1 MPAMGFALVVAAVAG
16 GAAIGW
22 LVGAGLWDAALVLIL
37 ALPVFVALHRQPLLA
52 VSVWLIVSP
61 LVSAT
66 DGAGVRHVYWGVH
79 RALPVLALAALAV
92 SRLLGLRARALPR
105 LGWPEVLMGGYVV
118 VTLLSIGYTA
128 PDARVNAYLLY
139 DAVVIPMCLY
149 LVVRLSDPDE
159 EEVRLLVPAVVG
171 ILAIQAAIGLIS
183 WKAPELLPDE
193 WVRKAGERTTGTLRS
208 ADVFGTTMVFC
219 GLFVL
224 HVGLRAWRG
233 VGRAVAVT
241 LFLLAMVMVF
251 LSFSRASW
259 LAALLATTGAL
270 LLYRRHL
277 GQLALFIVPAL
288 VLVWAS
294 GVLTQ
299 QFDLAEYRLNSARSE
314 ESALSRLPAAQ
325 AAVRMFNREPAVGWG
340 YQNFDRYSRPFQG
353 QVGDL
358 VGAAK
363 PHASHNLYLTTLAE
377 QGITGFVLFVG
388 PVVLWLMRTKAAF
401 PHLPRAGLLG
411 RDFVVTLWLI
421 VGAYHVTNNFSRMYV
436 TTGLGLFWITLGL
449 LASIVERHRPDAAS
463 VGAVGQRLTQ
473 AKVA

>member
-1 MPAMGFALVVAAVAG
+1 MPAAGLALAVAAVTA

-22 LVGAGLWDAALVLIL
+22 LAGAGLWDLALVLIL

-52 VSVWLIVSP
+52 IAVWLIVSP
-61 LVSAT
+61 LVSVT
-66 DGAGVRHVYWGVH
+66 DGGGVRHVYWGVH
-79 RALPVLALAALAV
+79 RALPVVALAALVVA
-92 SRLLGLRARALPR
+92 RLLGLRARELPR
-105 LGWPEVLMGGYVV
+105 LGWPEALMGGYVA

-128 PDARVNAYLLY
+128 PDAQANAYLLY

-159 EEVRLLVPAVVG
+159 GEVRRLVLAVVT
-171 ILAIQAAIGLIS
+171 ILVVQAAIGLLS
-183 WKAPELLPDE
+183 WKAPEFLPNE

-219 GLFVL
+219 GLFIL
-224 HVGLRAWRG
+224 HVGLRSWRRI
-233 VGRAVAVT
+233 GRAVAVT

-270 LLYRRHL
+270 LLYRRNL
-277 GQLALFIVPAL
+277 GSLALFVVPAL

-294 GVLTQ
+294 GMLTQ
-299 QFDLAEYRLNSARSE
+299 QFDLAEYRLTSAQSE

-325 AAVRMFNREPAVGWG
+325 AAIRMFNREPAVGWG

-377 QGITGFVLFVG
+377 QGITGFVLFIG
-388 PVVLWLMRTKAAF
+388 PVVVWLARTKAAF
-401 PHLPRAGLLG
+401 PYLPRAGLLG
-411 RDFVVTLWLI
+411 RDFVVILWLI
-421 VGAYHVTNNFSRMYV
+421 VAAYHVTNNFSRMYV
-436 TTGLGLFWITLGL
+436 TTGLGMFWITLGL
-449 LASIVERHRPDAAS
+449 LASIVERFSPRAAP
-463 VGAVGQRLTQ
+463 VGRVGQRPTSVDL
-473 AKVA
+473 A